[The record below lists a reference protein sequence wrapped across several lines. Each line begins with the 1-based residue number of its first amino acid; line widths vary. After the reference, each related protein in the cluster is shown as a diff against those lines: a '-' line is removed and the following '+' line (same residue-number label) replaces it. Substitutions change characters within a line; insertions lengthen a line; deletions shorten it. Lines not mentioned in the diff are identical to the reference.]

1 MATINIPAG
10 GTVVPSQTAGSN
22 MNQGFVSTLEILK
35 PENRPDFIKR
45 FGDQRICALKD
56 LITELGYEE
65 ATGRDEFG
73 HWEDVRLHQGFEA
86 TVAGATVGAYATAT
100 FTVDAAFAK
109 SGRIPVRVSDVVK
122 FADGQ
127 MASVLSVNHTNGT
140 FTAKPLEVWAFSD
153 ATNGGVKI
161 PSIIVYREVA
171 EGSDMP
177 AESLRPETWRYE
189 NSVMIM
195 NDKFEMTGTTA
206 TDRVWFNVVDAD
218 GKVVGSHYG
227 LKGESDTA
235 IRFENYQEGVLF
247 SGKNPSKASGSLGA
261 VEGLKGTSGLENDL
275 KSYAINVDLG
285 GQAITGSNIDN
296 LIKFMNRNKAAR
308 ENCWYA
314 GIDQRFNLDDFLA
327 SQNAAHIGGTDFGTF
342 ANNQDAFM
350 YLGFS
355 GFERGGYKFA
365 LKTYEP
371 FNEAEMLGFEGF
383 NYTKS
388 AFIIPMDKGRDPK
401 TGVQV
406 PSIGMRYK
414 ALDGYNRKIEV
425 FPLGGADGVYTNGV
439 DSKSINYRTH
449 IGFESFA
456 QNRMV
461 WIEG

>member
-1 MATINIPAG
+1 MAQIAIPAG

-22 MNQGFVSTLEILK
+22 MNQGFVSALEILK

-65 ATGRDEFG
+65 ATGRDEYT
-73 HWEDVRLHQGFEA
+73 HWEDVRLHQGFTA
-86 TVAGATVGAYATAT
+86 TVAGATTSAAAT
-100 FTVDAAFAK
+100 FTVSAAFVKANR
-109 SGRIPVRVSDVVK
+109 SVVRVDDVVK

-127 MASVLSVNHTNGT
+127 MASVRSVNNNT
-140 FTAKPLEVWAFSD
+140 FTAVPFEPWSFVD
-153 ATNGGVKI
+153 ATNGGAAI
-161 PSIIVYREVA
+161 PTIIVYREVK

-177 AESLRPETWRYE
+177 AESLRPDVWAYE
-189 NSVMIM
+189 NSVLIM

-247 SGKNPSKASGSLGA
+247 SGKHPDA
-261 VEGLKGTSGLENDL
+261 VLKGEGLKGTSGLESDL

-296 LIKFMNRNKAAR
+296 MIKIMNRNKAAR

-314 GIDQRFNLDDFLA
+314 GIDLHFNLDDFVA
-327 SQNAAHIGGTDFGTF
+327 SQNGAYLEGTSFGTL
-342 ANNQDAFM
+342 ANSPDAFM
-350 YLGFS
+350 YLGFK
-355 GFERGGYKFA
+355 GFERGGYKFMF
-365 LKTYEP
+365 KQYEP

-383 NYTKS
+383 SYPKS
-388 AFIIPMDKGRDPK
+388 GFIVAMDKGRDPK
-401 TGVQV
+401 TGVMV

-414 ALDGYNRKIEV
+414 ALDGYNRKLEV